1 MKDFLGEY
9 GLIIVAA
16 IIILLFAAAATPVGE
31 YILGAVKA
39 TITNF
44 IEKSGVTGVTV
55 PPGF

>member
-16 IIILLFAAAATPVGE
+16 IIILLFAGADTPVGE